1 MFADCKTPSS
11 IGKTD
16 KDCKQDYDKMKR
28 TVDEIT
34 GGRRMRRNRRFEWNR
49 RLIRENRLSKD
60 DLIWPV
66 FLCEGKGVREPLDTM
81 PGIERYSVDRIGEQA
96 KRAQDLGIPAI
107 AIFANVGMDKRN
119 QTGSEI
125 LSADNIIVEATKAM
139 KDAAPDVGII
149 TDVALDLFTD
159 HGHDGILRDGII
171 VNDETVEML
180 CMAAVLQAD
189 AGADIV
195 SASEMMDGRMGAIR
209 DALDDAGHNDIGTL
223 AYTAK
228 YASGYYGPYREA
240 VGTDGLLKGDKR
252 TYFMD
257 PANSDEAL
265 YEAQLDIAEG
275 SDMLMVKP
283 GMPYLDILYRL
294 KTEFGMP
301 TLVYQVSGEYSMIMA
316 GVEKGFVEEQRV
328 IMESLTCFK
337 RAGAD
342 GIFTYFA
349 PRVAEWLNEA

>member
-1 MFADCKTPSS
+1 
-11 IGKTD
+11 
-16 KDCKQDYDKMKR
+16 MKR

-34 GGRRMRRNRRFEWNR
+34 GSRRMRRNRRFEWNR
-49 RLIRENRLSKD
+49 RLVRENRVSTD

-66 FLCEGKGVREPLDTM
+66 FLCEGQGICEPLGTM
-81 PGIERYSVDRIGEQA
+81 PGIERHSVDRIGVQA
-96 KRAQDLGIPAI
+96 KRAQELGIPAI
-107 AIFANVGMDKRN
+107 AIFANVGMEKRN
-119 QTGSEI
+119 QTGSEV
-125 LSADNIIVEATKAM
+125 LSPDNIIIQATKAI

-159 HGHDGILRDGII
+159 HGHDGILRDGVI
-171 VNDETVEML
+171 VNDETVEVL
-180 CMAAVLQAD
+180 CEAAILQAN

-209 DALDDAGHNDIGTL
+209 DALNEAGNTDIGTL

-275 SDMLMVKP
+275 SDMIMVKP
-283 GMPYLDILYRL
+283 GMPYLDIIYRL
-294 KTEFGMP
+294 KAEFGMP
-301 TLVYQVSGEYSMIMA
+301 TFAYQVSSEYSMIMA

-342 GIFTYFA
+342 AVLTYFA
-349 PRVAEWLNEA
+349 PRVAEWINNS

>member
-1 MFADCKTPSS
+1 
-11 IGKTD
+11 
-16 KDCKQDYDKMKR
+16 MKR

-49 RLIRENRLSKD
+49 RLMRENRVSTD
-60 DLIWPV
+60 DLIWPI
-66 FLCEGKGVREPLDTM
+66 FLCEGKGISEPLGTM
-81 PGIERYSVDRIGEQA
+81 PGVERHSVDMVGKQA
-96 KRAQDLGIPAI
+96 KLAQDLGIPAI
-107 AIFANVGMDKRN
+107 AIFANVAMDKRD
-119 QTGSEI
+119 QTGSEV
-125 LSADNIIVEATKAM
+125 LNTENIIIQATKAM

-171 VNDETVEML
+171 INDETVEVL
-180 CMAAVLQAD
+180 CEAAVLQAD

-209 DALDDAGHNDIGTL
+209 DALNDAGHQDIGTL

-275 SDMLMVKP
+275 SDIIMVKP
-283 GMPYLDILYRL
+283 GMPYLDIIYRL

-301 TLVYQVSGEYSMIMA
+301 TFAYQVSGEYSMIMA

-342 GIFTYFA
+342 GILTYFA
-349 PRVAEWLNEA
+349 PRVAEWLNNA

>member
-1 MFADCKTPSS
+1 
-11 IGKTD
+11 
-16 KDCKQDYDKMKR
+16 MKR

-34 GGRRMRRNRRFEWNR
+34 MGRRMRRNRRFEWNR
-49 RLIRENRLSKD
+49 RLMRENRLSTD

-66 FLCEGKGVREPLDTM
+66 FLCEGKGVSEPLGTM
-81 PGIERYSVDRIGEQA
+81 PGVERHSVDHAAKQA
-96 KRAQDLGIPAI
+96 KRAQELGIPAI
-107 AIFANVGMDKRN
+107 AIFANVAMEKRN

-159 HGHDGILRDGII
+159 HGHDGILRNGII
-171 VNDETVEML
+171 VNDETVEIL
-180 CMAAVLQAD
+180 CKAAVLQAD
-189 AGADIV
+189 AGADII

-209 DALDDAGHNDIGTL
+209 DALNDAGHNDIGTL

-275 SDMLMVKP
+275 SDMIMVKP
-283 GMPYLDILYRL
+283 GMPYLDIIYRL

-301 TLVYQVSGEYSMIMA
+301 TIAYQVSGEYSMIMA

-342 GIFTYFA
+342 AILTYFA
-349 PRVAEWLNEA
+349 PRVAEWLNDI

>member
-1 MFADCKTPSS
+1 
-11 IGKTD
+11 
-16 KDCKQDYDKMKR
+16 MKR

-49 RLIRENRLSKD
+49 RLMRENRVSTD
-60 DLIWPV
+60 DLIWPI
-66 FLCEGKGVREPLDTM
+66 FLCEGKGISEPLGTM
-81 PGIERYSVDRIGEQA
+81 PGVERHSVDMVGKQA
-96 KRAQDLGIPAI
+96 KLAQDLGIPAI
-107 AIFANVGMDKRN
+107 AIFANVAMDKRDPM
-119 QTGSEI
+119 GSEV
-125 LSADNIIVEATKAM
+125 LNTENLIIQATKAM

-171 VNDETVEML
+171 VNDETVEVL
-180 CMAAVLQAD
+180 CEAAVMQAD

-209 DALDDAGHNDIGTL
+209 DALNDAGHQDIGTL

-275 SDMLMVKP
+275 SDIIMVKP
-283 GMPYLDILYRL
+283 GMPYLDIIYRL

-301 TLVYQVSGEYSMIMA
+301 TFAYQVSGEYSMIMA

-342 GIFTYFA
+342 GILTYFA
-349 PRVAEWLNEA
+349 PRVAEWLNNA

>member
-1 MFADCKTPSS
+1 
-11 IGKTD
+11 
-16 KDCKQDYDKMKR
+16 MKR
-28 TVDEIT
+28 TIDEIT

-49 RLIRENRLSKD
+49 RLMRESRLTTD

-66 FLCEGKGVREPLDTM
+66 FLCEGKGISEPLGTM
-81 PGIERYSVDRIGEQA
+81 PGVERHSVDRIGEQA
-96 KRAQDLGIPAI
+96 KRAQELGIPAI
-107 AIFANVGMDKRN
+107 AIFANVGMEKRN
-119 QTGSEI
+119 QTGSEV
-125 LSADNIIVEATKAM
+125 LSPDNIIIQATKAI
-139 KDAAPDVGII
+139 KDAAPDVGVI

-180 CMAAVLQAD
+180 CKAAVLQAD
-189 AGADIV
+189 AGADII

-209 DALDDAGHNDIGTL
+209 DALNDAAHTDIGTL

-265 YEAQLDIAEG
+265 YEAQLDITEG
-275 SDMLMVKP
+275 ADMIMVKP
-283 GMPYLDILYRL
+283 GMPYLDIIYRL

-301 TLVYQVSGEYSMIMA
+301 TIAYQVSGEYSMIMA
-316 GVEKGFVEEQRV
+316 GVEKGFVEEKRV
-328 IMESLTCFK
+328 ILESLTCFK

-342 GIFTYFA
+342 AVLTYFA
-349 PRVAEWLNEA
+349 PRVAQWLNED

>member
-1 MFADCKTPSS
+1 MAEECDATADLNGAGDWYAKIAS
-11 IGKTD
+11 
-16 KDCKQDYDKMKR
+16 Q
-28 TVDEIT
+28 
-34 GGRRMRRNRRFEWNR
+34 RM
-49 RLIRENRLSKD
+49 ILSG
-60 DLIWPV
+60 LF
-66 FLCEGKGVREPLDTM
+66 FLCEGNSISEPLGTM
-81 PGIERYSVDRIGEQA
+81 PGVERHSVDRIGAQA
-96 KRAQDLGIPAI
+96 KLAQKLGIPAL
-107 AIFANVGMDKRN
+107 AIFANVAMEKRN
-119 QTGSEI
+119 QTGSEV
-125 LSADNIIVEATKAM
+125 LSPDNIIVEATKAI
-139 KDAAPDVGII
+139 KDAAPDVGVI

-171 VNDETVEML
+171 VNDETVETL
-180 CMAAVLQAD
+180 AKAAVLQAD
-189 AGADIV
+189 AGADII

-209 DALDDAGHNDIGTL
+209 DALNFAGHTDIGTL

-275 SDMLMVKP
+275 SDMIMVKP
-283 GMPYLDILYRL
+283 GMPYLDIIHRL

-301 TLVYQVSGEYSMIMA
+301 TFAYQVSGEYSMIMA

-342 GIFTYFA
+342 AILTYFA
-349 PRVAEWLNEA
+349 PRVAQWLNDQ

>member
-1 MFADCKTPSS
+1 M
-11 IGKTD
+11 
-16 KDCKQDYDKMKR
+16 
-28 TVDEIT
+28 
-34 GGRRMRRNRRFEWNR
+34 
-49 RLIRENRLSKD
+49 RENRLSTD

-66 FLCEGKGVREPLDTM
+66 FLCEGKGISEPLGTM
-81 PGIERYSVDRIGEQA
+81 PGVERHSVDMIGKQA
-96 KRAQDLGIPAI
+96 KLAQDLGIPAI
-107 AIFANVGMDKRN
+107 AIFANVAMDKRD
-119 QTGSEI
+119 QTGSEV
-125 LSADNIIVEATKAM
+125 LNTNNIIIQATKAM
-139 KDAAPDVGII
+139 KDAAPDVGVI

-171 VNDETVEML
+171 VNDETVEIL
-180 CMAAVLQAD
+180 CEAAVLQAD

-209 DALDDAGHNDIGTL
+209 DALNEAGHQDIGTL

-265 YEAQLDIAEG
+265 YEAQLDIHEG
-275 SDMLMVKP
+275 SDMSMVKP
-283 GMPYLDILYRL
+283 GMPYLDIIYRL

-301 TLVYQVSGEYSMIMA
+301 TFAYQVSGEYSMIMA

-328 IMESLTCFK
+328 ILESLTCFK

-342 GIFTYFA
+342 GILTYFA
-349 PRVAEWLNEA
+349 PRVAEWLNNA

>member
-1 MFADCKTPSS
+1 
-11 IGKTD
+11 
-16 KDCKQDYDKMKR
+16 MKR

-49 RLIRENRLSKD
+49 RLVRENRLSTD

-66 FLCEGKGVREPLDTM
+66 FLCEGKGISEPLGTM
-81 PGIERYSVDRIGEQA
+81 PGVERHSVDRIASQA
-96 KRAQDLGIPAI
+96 KRAQELGIPAI
-107 AIFANVGMDKRN
+107 ALFANVALEKRN

-125 LSADNIIVEATKAM
+125 LSPDNIIVQATKAM

-159 HGHDGILRDGII
+159 HGHDGILRNGVV
-171 VNDETVEML
+171 VNDETVEVL
-180 CMAAVLQAD
+180 CEAAVIQAN

-209 DALDDAGHNDIGTL
+209 DALNDAGHTDIGTL

-275 SDMLMVKP
+275 SDMIMVKP
-283 GMPYLDILYRL
+283 GMPYLDILYRI

-301 TLVYQVSGEYSMIMA
+301 TFAYQVSSEYSMIMA
-316 GVEKGFVEEQRV
+316 GVEKGFVEEKRV

-342 GIFTYFA
+342 GVLTYFA
-349 PRVAEWLNEA
+349 PRVAEWLNES

>member
-1 MFADCKTPSS
+1 
-11 IGKTD
+11 
-16 KDCKQDYDKMKR
+16 MKR

-49 RLIRENRLSKD
+49 RLVRENRLSTD

-66 FLCEGKGVREPLDTM
+66 FLCEGNSISEPLGTM
-81 PGIERYSVDRIGEQA
+81 PGVERHSVDRIGVQA
-96 KRAQDLGIPAI
+96 KLAQELGIPAM
-107 AIFANVGMDKRN
+107 AIFANVAREKRN
-119 QTGSEI
+119 QTGSEV
-125 LSADNIIVEATKAM
+125 LSPDNIIVEATKAI
-139 KDAAPDVGII
+139 KDAAPDVGVI

-171 VNDETVEML
+171 VNDETVETL
-180 CMAAVLQAD
+180 AKAAVLQAD
-189 AGADIV
+189 AGADII

-209 DALDDAGHNDIGTL
+209 DALNDAGHTDIGTL

-275 SDMLMVKP
+275 SDMIMVKP
-283 GMPYLDILYRL
+283 GMPYLDIIHRL

-301 TLVYQVSGEYSMIMA
+301 TFAYQVSGEYSMIMA

-342 GIFTYFA
+342 AILTYFA
-349 PRVAEWLNEA
+349 PRVAQWLNDQ

>member
-1 MFADCKTPSS
+1 
-11 IGKTD
+11 
-16 KDCKQDYDKMKR
+16 MKR

-49 RLIRENRLSKD
+49 RLVRENRITTD

-66 FLCEGKGVREPLDTM
+66 FLCEGKGISEPLGTM
-81 PGIERYSVDRIGEQA
+81 PGVERHSVDKIGVQA
-96 KRAQDLGIPAI
+96 KLAQDLGIPAI
-107 AIFANVGMDKRN
+107 AIFANVDINKRN
-119 QTGSEI
+119 QTGSEV
-125 LSADNIIVEATKAM
+125 LSPDNIIVQATKAI
-139 KDAAPDVGII
+139 KDAAPDVGVI

-171 VNDETVEML
+171 VNDETVETL
-180 CMAAVLQAD
+180 CKAAILQAD
-189 AGADIV
+189 AGADII

-209 DALDDAGHNDIGTL
+209 DALDDAGHTDIGTL

-275 SDMLMVKP
+275 SDMIMVKP
-283 GMPYLDILYRL
+283 GMPYLDIIYRL

-301 TLVYQVSGEYSMIMA
+301 TIAYQVSGEYSMIMA

-342 GIFTYFA
+342 AVLTYFA
-349 PRVAEWLNEA
+349 PRVAQWLNDG

>member
-1 MFADCKTPSS
+1 
-11 IGKTD
+11 
-16 KDCKQDYDKMKR
+16 MKR

-49 RLIRENRLSKD
+49 RLVRENRITTD

-66 FLCEGKGVREPLDTM
+66 FLCEGKGISEPLGTM
-81 PGIERYSVDRIGEQA
+81 PGVERHSVDKIGVQA
-96 KRAQDLGIPAI
+96 KLAQDLGIPAI
-107 AIFANVGMDKRN
+107 AIFANVDINKRN
-119 QTGSEI
+119 QTGSEV
-125 LSADNIIVEATKAM
+125 LSPDNIIVQATKAI
-139 KDAAPDVGII
+139 KDTAPDVGVI

-171 VNDETVEML
+171 VNDETVETL
-180 CMAAVLQAD
+180 CKAAVLQAD
-189 AGADIV
+189 AGADII

-209 DALDDAGHNDIGTL
+209 DALNDAGHTDIGTL

-252 TYFMD
+252 SYFMD

-275 SDMLMVKP
+275 SDMIMVKP
-283 GMPYLDILYRL
+283 GMPYLDIIYRL

-301 TLVYQVSGEYSMIMA
+301 TIAYQVSGEYSMIMA

-342 GIFTYFA
+342 AVLTYFA
-349 PRVAEWLNEA
+349 PRVAQWLNDG

>member
-1 MFADCKTPSS
+1 
-11 IGKTD
+11 
-16 KDCKQDYDKMKR
+16 MKR

-49 RLIRENRLSKD
+49 RLMRENRLSTD

-66 FLCEGKGVREPLDTM
+66 FLCEGKGISEPLGTM
-81 PGIERYSVDRIGEQA
+81 PGVERHSVDMIGKQA
-96 KRAQDLGIPAI
+96 KLAQDLGIPAI
-107 AIFANVGMDKRN
+107 AIFANVAMDKRD
-119 QTGSEI
+119 QTGSEV
-125 LSADNIIVEATKAM
+125 LNTNNIIIQATKAM
-139 KDAAPDVGII
+139 KDAAPDVGVI

-171 VNDETVEML
+171 VNDETVEIL
-180 CMAAVLQAD
+180 CEAAVLQAD

-209 DALDDAGHNDIGTL
+209 DALNEAGHQDIGTL

-265 YEAQLDIAEG
+265 YEAQLDIHEG
-275 SDMLMVKP
+275 SDMIMVKP
-283 GMPYLDILYRL
+283 GMPYLDIIYRL

-301 TLVYQVSGEYSMIMA
+301 TFAYQVSGEYSMIMA

-328 IMESLTCFK
+328 ILESLTCFK

-342 GIFTYFA
+342 GILTYFA
-349 PRVAEWLNEA
+349 PRVAEWLNNA